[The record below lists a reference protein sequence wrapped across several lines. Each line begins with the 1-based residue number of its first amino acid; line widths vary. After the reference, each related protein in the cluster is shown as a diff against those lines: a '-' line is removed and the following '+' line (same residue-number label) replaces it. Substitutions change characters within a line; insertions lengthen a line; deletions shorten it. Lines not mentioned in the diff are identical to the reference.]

1 MEKYVH
7 VLLAQHL
14 KKRLAQCRSTLLHR
28 SAELK
33 ARFEPA
39 LRVSGVVRAQHFC
52 GCRG

>member
-14 KKRLAQCRSTLLHR
+14 RKRPLRCLRTLLHR